1 MFTFS
6 RICGIIF
13 LKNDERSRKEMTIGE
28 RISCL
33 RKKQGL
39 TQVKLAELLGVT
51 DKAVSKWERNISFP
65 DISILPNIAVT
76 LCVTVDEL
84 FRENAEDIEKPAGKF
99 ISLEKYLM
107 GEFGCVVPDI
117 HPKDEEI
124 VLIIDSPD
132 TDEAEHGYALSG
144 RAGVEV
150 NSYFFG
156 NREPFALE
164 EMKSGK
170 LGITY
175 ISNVPLLNITPPI
188 NKLVDELEY
197 TRLNKY
203 HINLFLL
210 QSCMKKFCDLILSDT
225 VKIIA
230 LTREFNKK
238 YFGAF
243 ISYARDDILS
253 VLHNKISSGK
263 LKILFV
269 VPPLFWN
276 KEDCKKSKDL
286 AELKACLV
294 Q

>member
-1 MFTFS
+1 
-6 RICGIIF
+6 
-13 LKNDERSRKEMTIGE
+13 MTIGE
-28 RISCL
+28 QISYF

-39 TQVKLAELLGVT
+39 TQVKLADLLGVT

-65 DISILPNIAVT
+65 DISILPNIASV

-84 FRENAEDIEKPAGKF
+84 FQGKTEVAEKPDEKF

-107 GEFGCVVPDI
+107 GEFGYFVPDI
-117 HPKDEEI
+117 HPQNEEV

-132 TDEAEHGYALSG
+132 TDETEHGYSLSG
-144 RAGVEV
+144 RAGAEV
-150 NSYFFG
+150 NKLFYD
-156 NREPFALE
+156 RCEPFTFQQ
-164 EMKSGK
+164 MKSGK
-170 LGITY
+170 LGVTY
-175 ISNVPLLNITPPI
+175 ISNVPLWNLAPPI

-210 QSCMKKFCDLILSDT
+210 QSCMKKFCDLVLSDT

-230 LTREFNKK
+230 LTREFNQK

-243 ISYARDDILS
+243 ISYARPDILS
-253 VLHNKISSGK
+253 VFYEKISSGK

-269 VPPLFWN
+269 GPPLFWS
-276 KEDCKKSKDL
+276 KEDYKKPKGLTDL
-286 AELKACLV
+286 KECFG
-294 Q
+294 QRR

>member
-1 MFTFS
+1 
-6 RICGIIF
+6 
-13 LKNDERSRKEMTIGE
+13 MTIGE
-28 RISCL
+28 RISNF
-33 RKKQGL
+33 RKKQGI

-65 DISILPNIAVT
+65 DISLLPNLAVA

-84 FRENAEDIEKPAGKF
+84 FQEKAEVTEKADEKF

-107 GEFGCVVPDI
+107 GEFGYVVPDI
-117 HPKDEEI
+117 HPQDEEI

-132 TDEAEHGYALSG
+132 TDEADHGYSLSG
-144 RAGVEV
+144 RAGAEV
-150 NSYFFG
+150 NKLFYD
-156 NREPFALE
+156 RCEPFTFQQ
-164 EMKSGK
+164 MKSGK
-170 LGITY
+170 LGVTY
-175 ISNVPLLNITPPI
+175 ISNVPLWNLASPI

-210 QSCMKKFCDLILSDT
+210 QSCMKKFCDLVLSDT

-230 LTREFNKK
+230 LTREFNQK

-243 ISYARDDILS
+243 ISHARPDVLS
-253 VLHNKISSGK
+253 VFYEKISSGK

-269 VPPLFWN
+269 GSPIFWS
-276 KEDCKKSKDL
+276 KEDYKKPKGL
-286 AELKACLV
+286 AELKYFLHKNSKN
-294 Q
+294 

>member
-1 MFTFS
+1 
-6 RICGIIF
+6 
-13 LKNDERSRKEMTIGE
+13 MTIGE
-28 RISCL
+28 QISCF

-39 TQVKLAELLGVT
+39 TQVKLAELLSVT

-65 DISILPNIAVT
+65 DISILPNIASV

-84 FRENAEDIEKPAGKF
+84 FQGKTEVAEKPDEKF

-107 GEFGCVVPDI
+107 GEFGYFVPDI
-117 HPKDEEI
+117 HPQDEEV

-132 TDEAEHGYALSG
+132 TDETEHGYSLSG
-144 RAGVEV
+144 RAGAEV
-150 NSYFFG
+150 NSYIFD
-156 NREPFALE
+156 RQEPFTPE
-164 EMKSGK
+164 QMKIGK
-170 LGITY
+170 LGVTY
-175 ISNVPLLNITPPI
+175 ISNVPLWNLAPPI

-210 QSCMKKFCDLILSDT
+210 QSCMKKFCDLVLSDT

-230 LTREFNKK
+230 LTREFNQK

-243 ISYARDDILS
+243 ISHARPDVLS
-253 VLHNKISSGK
+253 VLHDKISSGK

-269 VPPLFWN
+269 GPPLFWS
-276 KEDCKKSKDL
+276 KEDYKKPKGLTDL
-286 AELKACLV
+286 KECFG
-294 Q
+294 QRH

>member
-1 MFTFS
+1 
-6 RICGIIF
+6 
-13 LKNDERSRKEMTIGE
+13 MTVGE
-28 RISCL
+28 RISYF
-33 RKKQGL
+33 RKKQEL

-65 DISILPNIAVT
+65 DISLLPDIAAA

-84 FRENAEDIEKPAGKF
+84 FQGNAEAIEKPDEKF

-107 GEFGCVVPDI
+107 GEFGYVVPDI
-117 HPKDEEI
+117 HPQKEEI
-124 VLIIDSPD
+124 VLILDSPD
-132 TDEAEHGYALSG
+132 TDEADHGYSLSG
-144 RAGVEV
+144 RAGAEA
-150 NSYFFG
+150 NSYIYDS
-156 NREPFALE
+156 REPFTLGQI
-164 EMKSGK
+164 KSGK
-170 LGITY
+170 LGVTY
-175 ISNVPLLNITPPI
+175 ISNVPLWNLASPI

-243 ISYARDDILS
+243 ISYARSDVLS
-253 VLHNKISSGK
+253 VLHDKISSGK

-269 VPPLFWN
+269 GPPLFWN
-276 KEDCKKSKDL
+276 KEDYKKPKGL
-286 AELKACLV
+286 AELKYFLRKE
-294 Q
+294 

>member
-1 MFTFS
+1 MS
-6 RICGIIF
+6 
-13 LKNDERSRKEMTIGE
+13 IGE
-28 RISCL
+28 RISYF

-39 TQVKLAELLGVT
+39 TQAKLAELLGVT

-65 DISILPNIAVT
+65 DISLLPAIATT

-84 FRENAEDIEKPAGKF
+84 FQGKAEATERAEEKF

-107 GEFGCVVPDI
+107 GEFGYVVPDY
-117 HPKDEEI
+117 HPQDEEI
-124 VLIIDSPD
+124 VLIMDSPD

-144 RAGVEV
+144 RAGTEV
-150 NSYFFG
+150 NAYIFGSYK
-156 NREPFALE
+156 PFAPDILT
-164 EMKSGK
+164 SGK
-170 LGITY
+170 LGVTY
-175 ISNVPLLNITPPI
+175 ISNVPLWNLAPPI

-210 QSCMKKFCDLILSDT
+210 QSCMKKFCDLVLNDK

-230 LTREFNKK
+230 LTREFNQK

-243 ISYARDDILS
+243 ISYTRPAVLS
-253 VLHNKISSGK
+253 VLHQKICSGK

-269 VPPLFWN
+269 GPPLFWN
-276 KEDCKKSKDL
+276 KEDYKKPEGL
-286 AELKACLV
+286 ADLKACFM
-294 Q
+294 